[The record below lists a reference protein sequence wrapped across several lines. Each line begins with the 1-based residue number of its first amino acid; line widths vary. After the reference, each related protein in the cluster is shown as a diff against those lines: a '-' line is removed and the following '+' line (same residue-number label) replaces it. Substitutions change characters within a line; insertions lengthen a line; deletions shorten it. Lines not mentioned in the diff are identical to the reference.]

1 MNAAEE
7 PKKILKF
14 GRRHSQRSLPN
25 KERNG
30 VAQEARKLQYL

>member
-1 MNAAEE
+1 MNAAKEL
-7 PKKILKF
+7 KNLKF